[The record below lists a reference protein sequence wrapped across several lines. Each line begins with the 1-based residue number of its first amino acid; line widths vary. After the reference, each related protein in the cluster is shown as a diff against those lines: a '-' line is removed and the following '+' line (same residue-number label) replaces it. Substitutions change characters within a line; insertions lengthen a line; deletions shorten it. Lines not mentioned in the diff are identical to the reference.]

1 MDYDLNSV
9 LAMVEYHLDRAAA
22 LLHDTGDIEN
32 EELDKAT
39 TAIET
44 ARRNVEQ
51 AQE

>member
-1 MDYDLNSV
+1 MNYDLNSV
-9 LAMVEYHLDRAAA
+9 LAMVEYH

-32 EELDKAT
+32 EELDKAI
-39 TAIET
+39 TAIKT